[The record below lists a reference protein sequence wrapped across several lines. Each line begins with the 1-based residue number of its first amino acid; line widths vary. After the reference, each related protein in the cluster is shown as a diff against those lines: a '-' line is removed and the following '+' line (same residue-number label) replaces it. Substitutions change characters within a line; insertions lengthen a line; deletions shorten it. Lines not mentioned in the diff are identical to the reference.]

1 MNTGDSLSPH
11 IRLGLQCR
19 ELRRFSD
26 AEKHFKGALGEDP
39 SDDLALHFLASSVH
53 AQSGREEE
61 ALKIID
67 DAIAMAP
74 NDAAHHALRA
84 LILNSLE
91 RPREALV
98 AASTSRGLD
107 PYGEDAWIAEA
118 QAFLQQQQWAK
129 AEQAAR
135 EALALDADSSAA
147 ANLLATALRMQKK
160 NEENEAQIAGLL
172 ERDPED
178 AYTHYNAGW
187 SALQNND
194 HVRAESHFR
203 EALRL
208 DPEFDPARDG
218 LLTSFRARSAFYRAY
233 LRYSFAM
240 ARLTERA
247 RWALVIGVYLVFRYV
262 RTLARNVSPGL
273 AIGVTALYFLFVLW
287 GFVADA
293 VGNFILIFDRFARH
307 ALRRGEKVEAIVVG
321 GSIVSGVAL
330 LAVGFCFGWSWTL
343 VLGGSLIAAAIPL
356 SMVFT
361 NKSRAGSLIFG
372 GIGLVIIAS
381 AAVAISALVL
391 GNGPLFKSALTGLG
405 IGGVGALLSTWL
417 SNVRALR
424 R

>member
-1 MNTGDSLSPH
+1 MNGGDSISPH

-19 ELRRFSD
+19 DLRRFSD
-26 AEKHFKGALGEDP
+26 AEKHFKSALGEDP
-39 SDDLALHFLASSVH
+39 RDDSALHLLASTVN
-53 AQSGREEE
+53 AQDGRENE
-61 ALKIID
+61 ALRIID
-67 DAIAMAP
+67 DAIAIAP

-84 LILNSLE
+84 FILNSLE
-91 RPREALV
+91 RPREALI
-98 AASTSRGLD
+98 AAATSRQLD

-118 QAFLQQQQWAK
+118 QALLQQQQWAR

-135 EALALDADSSAA
+135 EALALNADSSSA
-147 ANLLATALRMQKK
+147 ANLLASALRMQKK
-160 NEENEAQIAGLL
+160 TAENQAQLAGLL

-187 SALQNND
+187 SSLQNND
-194 HVRAESHFR
+194 HVQAESHFR

-208 DPEFDPARDG
+208 DPEFEPAREG

-247 RWALVIGVYLVFRYV
+247 RWAVVIGVYLIFRYI
-262 RTLARNVSPGL
+262 RLLARNVSPAL

-287 GFVADA
+287 GFVANA
-293 VGNFILIFDRFARH
+293 VGNFILLFDRFARY
-307 ALRRGEKVEAIVVG
+307 ALRRGEKIEAVVVG
-321 GSIVSGVAL
+321 GSIVLGVVL
-330 LAVGFCFGWSWTL
+330 LAAGFTFRWSWIL
-343 VLGGSLIAAAIPL
+343 VLGGSLVAAAIPF

-361 NKSRAGSLIFG
+361 NKSRAGSVIFG
-372 GIGLVIIAS
+372 GIGVVILAS
-381 AAVAISALVL
+381 AVVAIAALAL
-391 GNGPLFKSALTGLG
+391 RNPSLFQNALIGLA
-405 IGGVGALLSTWL
+405 IGGAGALLSTWL

>member
-1 MNTGDSLSPH
+1 M
-11 IRLGLQCR
+11 GLQCR
-19 ELRRFSD
+19 DLRRFSD

-39 SDDLALHFLASSVH
+39 RDDTALHLLASSVH
-53 AQSGREEE
+53 AQSGREAE
-61 ALKIID
+61 ALKIVE
-67 DAIAMAP
+67 DAIAIDP
-74 NDAAHHALRA
+74 NEAAHHALRA
-84 LILNSLE
+84 FILNSLD
-91 RPREALV
+91 RPKEALV
-98 AASTSRGLD
+98 AAGTARGLD

-129 AEQAAR
+129 AERAAR
-135 EALALDADSSAA
+135 EALALDADSSVA
-147 ANLLATALRMQKK
+147 ANLLASALRMQKK
-160 NEENEAQIAGLL
+160 TAENQAQIAGLL

-194 HVRAESHFR
+194 HAQAESHFR

-208 DPEFDPARDG
+208 EPEFAPARDG

-247 RWALVIGVYLVFRYV
+247 RWAVVIGVYLVFRYV
-262 RTLARNVSPGL
+262 RTLARDISPGL

-293 VGNFILIFDRFARH
+293 VGNFILIFDRFARY
-307 ALRRGEKVEAIVVG
+307 ALRPAEKVEAIVVG
-321 GSIVSGVAL
+321 GSIVTGIVL
-330 LAVGFCFGWSWTL
+330 LAAGFGFGWSWTL
-343 VLGGSLIAAAIPL
+343 VLGGSLIASAIPF

-361 NKSRAGSLIFG
+361 NKSRAGSIIFG
-372 GIGLVIIAS
+372 SIGLVILAS
-381 AAVAISALVL
+381 AALAVGALAL
-391 GNGPLFKSALTGLG
+391 GNDPLFKTALTGLG
-405 IGGVGALLSTWL
+405 IGGIGALLSTWL
-417 SNVRALR
+417 SNVRRLR